1 MGMPT
6 VCATV
11 CALAPGY
18 TALTCTVGGVMSGY
32 WAMGRI
38 PSVTSPATTMSSANT
53 VAKIGRSMK
62 NFENIGFGINQ
73 FILVV
78 DGMYFHSIP
87 YLHQRFGDVAF
98 PGSDACP
105 YLA

>member
-1 MGMPT
+1 MEIIGNDGNRLKGNWT
-6 VCATV
+6 
-11 CALAPGY
+11 
-18 TALTCTVGGVMSGY
+18 GGVKTKVRNAYITAVSY
-32 WAMGRI
+32 
-38 PSVTSPATTMSSANT
+38 TH
-53 VAKIGRSMK
+53 
-62 NFENIGFGINQ
+62 
-73 FILVV
+73 LV

>member
-1 MGMPT
+1 
-6 VCATV
+6 
-11 CALAPGY
+11 
-18 TALTCTVGGVMSGY
+18 
-32 WAMGRI
+32 
-38 PSVTSPATTMSSANT
+38 
-53 VAKIGRSMK
+53 MK